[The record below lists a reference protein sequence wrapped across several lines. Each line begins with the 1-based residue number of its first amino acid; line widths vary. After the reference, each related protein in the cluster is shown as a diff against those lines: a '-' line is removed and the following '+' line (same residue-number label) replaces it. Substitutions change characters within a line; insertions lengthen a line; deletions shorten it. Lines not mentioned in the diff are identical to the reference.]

1 MSDRINYDDKVAL
14 NDRQEIDEINKH
26 TAEND
31 NEIKSVVNSHA
42 DDIEANQVAIQSIS
56 GGQGDAFET
65 RALAM
70 VSPGADN
77 VPFVVYGEDGFNGQ
91 YRYLASD
98 PSGYVLIYL
107 YLEATDEVTQYET
120 KVSESGGVDSK
131 YK

>member
-107 YLEATDEVTQYET
+107 YLESTPPLSDTFVSYCVTSS
-120 KVSESGGVDSK
+120 VASK